1 MSADRDLL
9 RRVEAAAVRGWPALE
24 TDDANGWLWRYTSGG
39 SIRANTVAALD
50 YHWTDLETAIEYCE
64 KLYAERNA
72 ASVFTVSEVSV
83 PVELD
88 AALAARGYQ
97 RGDDHLTMAKAVDP
111 AVTSPAR
118 VSVGVQP
125 TNGWMEAYLSGL
137 SADRRDA
144 APRLI
149 ANLPRTAVFVS
160 DDTDGQATSCGLT
173 VVDRL
178 VASVQCMATLPEAR
192 RQGGAQRV
200 LAGLEAIAAQNEA
213 RHLYLQTAGDNV
225 AAQAL
230 YGRYGFRVI
239 GRYHTRTKPLQA

>member
-1 MSADRDLL
+1 MSADRDVL
-9 RRVEAAAVRGWPALE
+9 RAVEAAAVRGWPALE
-24 TDDANGWLWRYTSGG
+24 TDAANGWVWRYTSGG

-50 YHWTDLETAIEYCE
+50 YRWTDLVTAIAYCE

-72 ASVFTVSEVSV
+72 SSAFTVSDVSQ
-83 PVELD
+83 PEGLD
-88 AALAARGYQ
+88 AALAARGYV
-97 RGDDHLTMAKAVDP
+97 RGDDHVTMAKAVDADVTLP
-111 AVTSPAR
+111 AG

-160 DDTDGQATSCGLT
+160 DDASGRATSCGLT
-173 VVDRL
+173 VIDGPL
-178 VASVQCMATLPEAR
+178 ASVQCMATLPGAR

-200 LAGLEAIAAQNEA
+200 LAGIEAVAAQNAA
-213 RHLYLQTAGDNV
+213 RHLYLQTGGDNH

-230 YGRYGFRVI
+230 YAGYGFRVI
-239 GRYHTRTKPLQA
+239 GRYHTRTKALRA